1 MAVHASPQE
10 LMHDIDWYWVY
21 RQTTVQGQQI
31 MDPSA
36 PSIQKFDATPIE
48 HEALAHAPMYN
59 QHHHLEHRL
68 MHLIAF
74 ATTMSCAIDMINP

>member
-1 MAVHASPQE
+1 
-10 LMHDIDWYWVY
+10 
-21 RQTTVQGQQI
+21 

-36 PSIQKFDATPIE
+36 PSIQKFDATAIV

-68 MHLIAF
+68 MHLMPLQRQCLVQSHDQSMNDALKQNHAASRARHGCHKRCSI
-74 ATTMSCAIDMINP
+74 TR